1 MEANKKN
8 KSIVTDLFS
17 RNKKLNISLVY
28 IPQSYFKVP
37 KTIRLNA
44 THYLIIK
51 IPNKRKLQQIASNHS
66 SDIEFKVF
74 MKLYKNYTKDS
85 FSFLLNNTTLPSD
98 NPLKS
103 MKNLADIENKVNMIV
118 ENYEPK
124 TKFNFV

>member
-1 MEANKKN
+1 M
-8 KSIVTDLFS
+8 FS